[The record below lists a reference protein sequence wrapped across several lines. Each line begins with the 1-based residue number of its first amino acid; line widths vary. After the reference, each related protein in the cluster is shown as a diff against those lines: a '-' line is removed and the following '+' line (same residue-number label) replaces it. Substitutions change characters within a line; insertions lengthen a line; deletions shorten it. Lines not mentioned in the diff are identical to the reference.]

1 LSGYAIRVQ
10 ALAHIA
16 PLNEV
21 PYLTAHSHLSDIQS
35 LCGKIPVIIKTMK
48 VGEPRPLPCAV
59 FPISADAN
67 VYLGISDGLQDATKE
82 LGKLKASIEAARHDL
97 DGIIKIRAELDKVQ
111 DKDITD
117 TERSTHRRKQDF
129 EARLRASEDAVIDLR
144 LATT

>member
-1 LSGYAIRVQ
+1 
-10 ALAHIA
+10 
-16 PLNEV
+16 
-21 PYLTAHSHLSDIQS
+21 
-35 LCGKIPVIIKTMK
+35 
-48 VGEPRPLPCAV
+48 V

-117 TERSTHRRKQDF
+117 TERSTHSEKQDF
-129 EARLRASEDAVIDLR
+129 EARLRASEDDATDLR